1 MQDIAEARIESSV
14 ESHNIDHLSKMM
26 CDFGELQL
34 CQWKF
39 FGMIL
44 SGLRKGVEELNH
56 WYVLGF

>member
-56 WYVLGF
+56 